1 MAGPA
6 AAPDAALAGALAAL
20 RQNRPED
27 AQRLA
32 LRSWQESA
40 SARAAAILALLA
52 LEAGRPDDAMAWS
65 QRACARSPDDP
76 ALAVQ
81 AARLLVMRGDFAAAC
96 DHFANALGRV
106 PQAGKAWSE
115 FAQAAIQCGRRD
127 EAYAMAL
134 AATRADRSL
143 TGALQALLDLT
154 SDEPIE
160 QGEAPTP
167 PPGDRGL
174 TSIVCCSIDDQRF
187 AAMQR
192 SYERA
197 LAGWP
202 HEIVR
207 IADATSLAE
216 GYNRGCARALGETV
230 IFTHDDVEILPAD
243 FGARVRRRLDA
254 CDILGVAGASRA
266 TGPAWAFAGHPYLH
280 GCVIYPERSGYNVT
294 VYSQVAPLAAG
305 MRVMDGVFLA
315 MPRQVALAVGW
326 DATTCDGF
334 HGYDVDFS
342 LRAAQRGF
350 RLAAASDLGIV
361 HHSLGDFGAAWRAA
375 AIRLAERHP
384 ELRGERGSETGF
396 LSRHVADARRA
407 LAVVDRWAQAGGC

>member
-1 MAGPA
+1 MVASD
-6 AAPDAALAGALAAL
+6 AAPDAALAGAIAAL
-20 RQNRPED
+20 RENRSED

-32 LRSWQESA
+32 LRSWQENA
-40 SARAAAILALLA
+40 PARAAAILAVLA
-52 LEAGRPDDAMAWS
+52 LEANRLDDAMAWN

-76 ALAVQ
+76 ALQVQ
-81 AARLLVMRGDFAAAC
+81 AARLLVMHGDFAAAC
-96 DHFANALGRV
+96 DQFANVLGRV
-106 PQAGKAWSE
+106 PHAGKAWSE
-115 FAQAAIQCGRRD
+115 FARAAIACGRWD

-154 SDEPIE
+154 SDEPVE
-160 QGEAPTP
+160 PAPAATA
-167 PPGDRGL
+167 PPGDCGL
-174 TSIVCCSIDDQRF
+174 TSIVCCSVDDRRF

-192 SYERA
+192 SYARA

-243 FGARVRRRLDA
+243 FGARLRRRLDA
-254 CDILGVAGASRA
+254 CDILGIAGASRA
-266 TGPAWAFAGHPYLH
+266 TGPVWLYAGHPHLH

-305 MRVMDGVFLA
+305 MQVMDGVFLA
-315 MPRQVALAVGW
+315 MRRQVALAVGW

-350 RLAAASDLGIV
+350 RLAVASDLGVV